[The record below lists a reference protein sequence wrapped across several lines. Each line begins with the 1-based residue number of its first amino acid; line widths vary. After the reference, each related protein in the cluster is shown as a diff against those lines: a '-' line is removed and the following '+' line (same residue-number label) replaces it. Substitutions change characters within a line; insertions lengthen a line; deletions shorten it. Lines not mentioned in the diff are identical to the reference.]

1 MSEKTP
7 KTLGAHY
14 RAFCEL
20 SELYPS
26 SGCRA
31 PRAVAEQGQEDLAQ
45 ADLEALQ
52 VELHCGSAVSY
63 PKYKHR
69 QLLQSKT
76 KQ

>member
-1 MSEKTP
+1 MSEETP

-31 PRAVAEQGQEDLAQ
+31 PHAVAEQGLAQ
-45 ADLEALQ
+45 ANLEALQ
-52 VELHCGSAVSY
+52 VELCCGSTVSY
-63 PKYKHR
+63 LQYKHR
-69 QLLQSKT
+69 QLLESKA